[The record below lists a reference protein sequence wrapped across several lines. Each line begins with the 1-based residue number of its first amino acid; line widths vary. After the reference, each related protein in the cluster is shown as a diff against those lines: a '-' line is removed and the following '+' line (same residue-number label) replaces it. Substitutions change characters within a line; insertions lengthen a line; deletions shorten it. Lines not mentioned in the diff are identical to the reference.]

1 MSLLPIIIAPD
12 QRLKRRSEPVG
23 EVDDEVRRLMDDMLE
38 TMHAAPGIGLS
49 AIQVGVSRRIITLDV
64 ASEGGES
71 HVLRLVDPEIIWLS
85 PETEMSITERWKSNF
100 ATTGLSTSSGKFRIL
115 STLFR
120 MLVATTSP
128 SAPNATSTSTKQ
140 WPSRAVVRILSMPI
154 TESMASSI
162 GMQTPSSTSIGD
174 APG

>member
-85 PETEMSITERWKSNF
+85 PETEVFEEGCLSFPDHFGEITRPSAVKARYTDENNR
-100 ATTGLSTSSGKFRIL
+100 ACEIEATGLLARCIQHEVDHLDGIL
-115 STLFR
+115 MVDHLSALR
-120 MLVATTSP
+120 RGMILRKLVKLRKAEDLK
-128 SAPNATSTSTKQ
+128 SA
-140 WPSRAVVRILSMPI
+140 
-154 TESMASSI
+154 
-162 GMQTPSSTSIGD
+162 
-174 APG
+174 